1 MSVEVPSDFPKGR
14 AQTLAPRRAVLVWPR
29 FSSRSLTVWRRNALA
44 WRRHAVTS
52 IIANL
57 GEPVLSLFALGLG
70 LGLFVSRIGEYSFLE
85 FIGPGLLAGSAMT
98 WITYDLTYGCYDRLH
113 WSRAYHAMIASPLS
127 VGEMVAGEFAWQAT
141 RTTLFGLGFLAL
153 LAAFGIVQGPWAVPG
168 TVLVTLLTSLIF
180 TGPALAVGAVA
191 RVEEQLSYYFN
202 LAITPMFFFSG
213 VFFPLETLGPAV
225 QQVAHFLPLYH
236 LVELARAFILGT
248 PLSGV
253 TSHLLWLGLFT
264 LVSLALPGR
273 LLRDAL
279 ERIA

>member
-1 MSVEVPSDFPKGR
+1 MSVEIPSDLAKSR
-14 AQTLAPRRAVLVWPR
+14 ARTAPARRAVLVWPR
-29 FSSRSLTVWRRNALA
+29 FSARSLTVWRRNALA
-44 WRRHAVTS
+44 WRRHAITS
-52 IIANL
+52 TLANL
-57 GEPVLSLFALGLG
+57 GEPILSLFALGLG
-70 LGLFVSRIGEYSFLE
+70 LGLFVSHIGRYSFLE

-98 WITYDLTYGCYDRLH
+98 WITYDVTYGCYDRLH

-127 VGEMVAGEFAWQAT
+127 VGEMVAGELVWQAT
-141 RTTLFGLGFLAL
+141 RTTLFGLGFLGL
-153 LAAFGIVQGPWAVPG
+153 LALFGIVQGPWAVPG
-168 TVLVTLLTSLIF
+168 TILVTLFTSLIF
-180 TGPALAVGAVA
+180 TGPAIAVGAAA

-202 LAITPMFFFSG
+202 LAITPMFYFSG

-225 QQVAHFLPLYH
+225 QHVAQFLPLYH

-248 PLSGV
+248 SLAGI

-264 LVSLALPGR
+264 LVSCALPGR